1 MPLSLKRQRPPSAPP
16 WSRLSALL
24 GLFAQ
29 EFDVVLI
36 DNDDRIAPLAFV
48 VDNLPHNDRE
58 FRPHFLMNVRWL
70 GSSILQLDVQAI
82 DPLIGSSFD
91 GDTGVAAH
99 GFELVEEAGKLKSG
113 EGERL
118 DMKALTADYRV
129 WCAQQ
134 RVGREEAVTHEGL
147 DAAGLSLLLGTCHGF
162 DMQEPDGWS

>member
-82 DPLIGSSFD
+82 DPLIDSSFD

-113 EGERL
+113 DARQFGPRCL
-118 DMKALTADYRV
+118 GSPFAHSASLMCSAVKTASRAAFTASSV
-129 WCAQQ
+129 
-134 RVGREEAVTHEGL
+134 VGANGGPRAP
-147 DAAGLSLLLGTCHGF
+147 A
-162 DMQEPDGWS
+162 